1 MGVMVVMGGCEG
13 WGEGFFF
20 RGIEKNATFV
30 RESSAWMDAARKQR
44 IENQEKAMGSA
55 KWIAGLLGW
64 AAWGPIGAL
73 IGFAVGSVVDRI
85 GSIKIYSQDDADAA
99 ENSGRGGY
107 TRGGYTRTGT
117 AGGGSSRGRYTN
129 AEQRNSFFMSL
140 LVLSSA
146 VIRADGQVRQIE
158 LNYVRQFIRSNFGAQ
173 LEDEAMR
180 VLDGLNRQSVDI
192 YSVGAQIA
200 ANMNYSQRL
209 QLFHY
214 LAGIANADGDFT
226 VSERDVLQVIASA
239 IQISNS
245 DAASV
250 LAMYYKEKESAY
262 EVLEI
267 SPSATDDEVKSA
279 YRRMAM
285 KHHPDK
291 VATLGPEV
299 QKAAAEKFRKIQEA
313 YETIK
318 QERGIS

>member
-1 MGVMVVMGGCEG
+1 
-13 WGEGFFF
+13 
-20 RGIEKNATFV
+20 
-30 RESSAWMDAARKQR
+30 
-44 IENQEKAMGSA
+44 MGSA
-55 KWIAGLLGW
+55 KWIAGIIGW

-73 IGFAVGSVVDRI
+73 IGFALGSFVDRL
-85 GSIKIYSQDDADAA
+85 GAIKIYTDNGQRTSSTDYTQG
-99 ENSGRGGY
+99 SGR
-107 TRGGYTRTGT
+107 TT
-117 AGGGSSRGRYTN
+117 RGRYTN

-146 VIRADGQVRQIE
+146 VIRADGQVRQSE
-158 LNYVRQFIRSNFGAQ
+158 LNYVRAFIRQNFGEN
-173 LEDEAMR
+173 LVDEAMN

-214 LAGIANADGDFT
+214 LAGIANSDGDFT
-226 VSERDVLQVIASA
+226 ASERDVLQVIASA

-250 LAMYYKEKESAY
+250 LAMYYKEAESAY

-267 SPSATDDEVKSA
+267 QPTATDDEVKAA

-318 QERGIS
+318 RERGIS